1 VSVRREFIAKYD
13 FECIETDCVEVD
25 EDGECIDEECVDR
38 GFVLAEGEDVID
50 ITDDSDEDPSTHGT
64 ITTEGRSLLELSGT
78 FSSRR
83 LSTARPAVRPLSSTS
98 RAKTR

>member
-1 VSVRREFIAKYD
+1 
-13 FECIETDCVEVD
+13 
-25 EDGECIDEECVDR
+25 
-38 GFVLAEGEDVID
+38 VLAEGEDVID
-50 ITDDSDEDPSTHGT
+50 ITDESDEDPSTHGT